1 MVCMFW
7 VYHSFFGYSNP
18 GTQVGAQNDEL
29 GAISQVNLT
38 RVYSWLPIT
47 LTLANSNLALTQAKI
62 DFPWISFI
70 HLL

>member
-47 LTLANSNLALTQAKI
+47 LALANSNLGLTQAKI
-62 DFPWISFI
+62 DFPWISVI

>member
-29 GAISQVNLT
+29 GAISQVKSLQ
-38 RVYSWLPIT
+38 SWLPIT

-62 DFPWISFI
+62 DFPWISVI